1 MDTLARQ
8 SIAAT
13 RTRATADHALVFA
26 LRLAAH
32 IGENLA
38 AHMDMLALQFT
49 TATLTTTAVSALLLA
64 SNRGDPWISLHQ
76 DVLGL
81 VSLDML
87 QALLEAGHSSIRRLG
102 GEVNRGK
109 IVRRALPNT
118 MDSLARQSIAATR
131 TRATADHALV
141 FALRLAAHSGENL
154 AAHMDM
160 LALQSITATLTTTAV
175 SALLLASNRGDPWI
189 SLHQDV

>member
-1 MDTLARQ
+1 
-8 SIAAT
+8 
-13 RTRATADHALVFA
+13 
-26 LRLAAH
+26 
-32 IGENLA
+32 
-38 AHMDMLALQFT
+38 MDMLALQSI
-49 TATLTTTAVSALLLA
+49 TATLTTTAISALLLA

-87 QALLEAGHSSIRRLG
+87 QALLEAGHGSIRRLG
-102 GEVNRGK
+102 GEVNGGK

-118 MDSLARQSIAATR
+118 MDTLARQSIEATR

-141 FALRLAAHSGENL
+141 FALRLAAHIGENL

-175 SALLLASNRGDPWI
+175 SALLLAPT
-189 SLHQDV
+189 H